1 MGLNV
6 SAQLEDS
13 AYIFDAVWAA
23 ALALNKT
30 NNNLSNFMYN
40 GQTANYTS
48 QSIYEKMVDLDFF
61 GLTVS
66 AQSTVSFLPLTSQ
79 FADSKKC

>member
-23 ALALNKT
+23 ALALNNT
-30 NNNLSNFMYN
+30 NSNLTNFMYN
-40 GQTANYTS
+40 GPAAANTS
-48 QSIYEKMVDLDFF
+48 QFIYGKMINLSFF

-66 AQSTVSFLPLTSQ
+66 IQTSM
-79 FADSKKC
+79 

>member
-13 AYIFDAVWAA
+13 AYIFDAVWTA
-23 ALALNKT
+23 ALALNSS
-30 NNNLSNFMYN
+30 NSNLTNFMYN
-40 GQTANYTS
+40 GPEAANTS
-48 QSIYEKMVDLDFF
+48 QSIYEKMINSSFF

-66 AQSTVSFLPLTSQ
+66 VQASM
-79 FADSKKC
+79 

>member
-30 NNNLSNFMYN
+30 DANLIRNFMYN
-40 GQTANYTS
+40 GPAANDTS
-48 QSIYEKMVDLDFF
+48 QSIYEKMINSSFF

-66 AQSTVSFLPLTSQ
+66 VPVTV
-79 FADSKKC
+79 ACK

>member
-23 ALALNKT
+23 ALALNNT
-30 NNNLSNFMYN
+30 NSNLSSFMYN
-40 GQTANYTS
+40 GPADGNTS
-48 QSIYEKMVDLDFF
+48 RYIYEELINSNFF

-66 AQSTVSFLPLTSQ
+66 VVV
-79 FADSKKC
+79 